1 MTHYW
6 MARTAVALLLLLTA
20 PIAGHGQVTGT
31 LSELRAQ
38 LRERYD
44 VVGLQQGVALVPRQ
58 AGSTVRMIQIV
69 DGVVTIDGE
78 TPTGA
83 QLRDR
88 LGRDADLV
96 VQASYLSQQQQREL
110 ADAPS
115 GAGAPAGG
123 SPPQAIAAIERTEV
137 TRGDRVRFG
146 ESLTIG
152 ANERVDGDVAVFGGS
167 ADVDGEVTGDLA
179 VFGGSL
185 RLGPQAV
192 VRGDVSVM
200 GGGLDRAPGSQIR
213 GSINEMG
220 RGRGVFRRGRGF
232 SDMFSSFWSR
242 LGSLAATVLRLTLLV
257 LLGLVA
263 VAFCRNPIE
272 RIAARTSA
280 GLLRSGLIGL
290 LAEILFLPV
299 LILTIVVLA
308 VSIVGIPLLAL
319 VPFAILLVMLVM
331 LVGYLGLASHV
342 GHSLT
347 NRFGWT
353 GRGAYAPVAIGV
365 VVIGSVTLCA
375 KLAALAGGFLL
386 GAPLAVLGYFVEYVA
401 WTIGFG
407 GAILAWYETQT
418 RFGGRRHAAPP
429 PPAMP
434 SAGEA

>member
-1 MTHYW
+1 MNNHW
-6 MARTAVALLLLLTA
+6 IIRGAVAVVLLVTLQIT
-20 PIAGHGQVTGT
+20 GHSQATGT
-31 LSELRAQ
+31 LFELRAQ

-44 VVGLQQGVALVPRQ
+44 LVRLQQGMALVPRQ

-69 DGVVTIDGE
+69 DGVVTVDGE

-96 VQASYLSQQQQREL
+96 LQASYLSQQQQREL
-110 ADAPS
+110 ADGPS
-115 GAGAPAGG
+115 GAPAGG
-123 SPPQAIAAIERTEV
+123 SPPQATASIERTAV

-152 ANERVDGDVAVFGGS
+152 ANELVDGDVAVFGGS
-167 ADVDGEVTGDLA
+167 ADVDGEVTGNLA

-185 RLGPQAV
+185 RLGPQAL

-200 GGGLDRAPGSQIR
+200 GGSLERAPGAQIL

-220 RGRGVFRRGRGF
+220 RGRGVFRRGWGF
-232 SDMFSSFWSR
+232 SDAFSSFWSR
-242 LGSLAATVLRLTLLV
+242 LGNLTSTVLRLALLV

-263 VAFCRNPIE
+263 VAFVRNPIE
-272 RIAARTSA
+272 RIATRTAA
-280 GLLRSGLIGL
+280 GPLRAWLIGL
-290 LAEILFLPV
+290 LGEILFLPV

-308 VSIVGIPLLAL
+308 VSIVGVPLLAL
-319 VPFAILLVMLVM
+319 VPFAVLLVMLAM
-331 LVGYLGLASHV
+331 LVGYIGLAYHV

-353 GRGAYAPVAIGV
+353 GRGAYTAVAIGV
-365 VVIGSVTLCA
+365 VVIGSVTLFG

-386 GAPLAVLGYFVEYVA
+386 GAPLAFLGYLVEYVA

-418 RFGGRRHAAPP
+418 RFGGERSAAPP
-429 PPAMP
+429 PPATL
-434 SAGEA
+434 A